1 MTSIITVPLGT
12 SPERA
17 HSDKRLLLT
26 SLRIGPEKTPSYSLE
41 EVKHLNIGCTSLI
54 APWRGEGWQGV
65 EVVTVVAVVA
75 VVAEVVVEVVA
86 VVAVVAALGCRW

>member
-26 SLRIGPEKTPSYSLE
+26 SLRIGAEKTPSYSLE

-54 APWRGEGWQGV
+54 APKTWRGEGWQGV

-75 VVAEVVVEVVA
+75 EVVVEVVA
-86 VVAVVAALGCRW
+86 MVAVVAALVCRW